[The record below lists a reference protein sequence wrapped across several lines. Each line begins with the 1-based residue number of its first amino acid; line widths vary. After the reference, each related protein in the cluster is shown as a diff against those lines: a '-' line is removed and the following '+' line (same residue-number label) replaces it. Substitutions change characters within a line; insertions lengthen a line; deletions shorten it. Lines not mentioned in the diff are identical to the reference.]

1 MRNSRISRAAAA
13 LSAFAAVAAVAV
25 VGGVAQAAPPAPGQ
39 SLSVTS
45 GTQSTTFTVNL
56 ATGQNF
62 CPGDATT
69 AGGGWRWHQ
78 YIVNRALD
86 VETVR
91 FLTTGP
97 VLPTGAPA
105 GSLAQN
111 LYSTT
116 GSPQSAKS
124 TLAAGTGQITGA
136 TTLNYVENVGIGLP
150 AGQYKIGFV
159 CTNTPTTPGAQPGTV
174 GRYWE
179 TPITVTSAGAG
190 AINWTQGWAPGAP
203 TGFTAVGASST
214 GGQITGTFTAPA
226 GSDPAVSSYTV
237 TATPQGGGAPVSIT
251 PAAAGAYTITGL
263 TNGTTYDV
271 TVTATNSVG
280 TGPAAT
286 VSNVA
291 VSASIAAPT
300 VTATGGVG
308 QFTVNWTPAAPLPTG
323 AVLASHTVTVTPA
336 VAGSPFTVPAGTNT
350 LAVTAAPG
358 TYSVTVQGVYNAG
371 FNGAVSSPPVTVQ
384 STSAFIGP
392 VIQEVTVV
400 RPAGALVLTQRCG
413 VFGSAPAFNDNTFGP
428 LPALPAQPA
437 DADPNNGVNGWTFG
451 SDAPGQRAGETG
463 PSLVTGTDA
472 QGFPTLG
479 GTDPRFGGYPYPVDA
494 NQVPN
499 PNYPTHCGIN
509 LGTAS
514 LLTTG
519 QYAGSYFAATGRI
532 NQVHVVDTRDGDAG
546 WTLNGRMGTFKST
559 TDFSDTFH
567 GNHMGWNP
575 EVTWRSAPTLGNEY
589 TMVVN
594 PGPQKDPVA
603 EAATDG
609 LRDVPADNALLSRS
623 LSKANAGA
631 GLGMAVMDAR
641 LRLLIPVT
649 ADAGTYK
656 GTLTFTVA

>member
-1 MRNSRISRAAAA
+1 MRNTRRSRVAAA
-13 LSAFAAVAAVAV
+13 LTAFAAIATVAV
-25 VGGVAQAAPPAPGQ
+25 VGTNTAQALPPGSPANPGQ
-39 SLSVTS
+39 SLSPSS
-45 GTQSTTFTVNL
+45 GNQSTAFTLNL
-56 ATGQNF
+56 ATGNNF

-69 AGGGWRWHQ
+69 AGGGYRWQQ
-78 YIVNRALD
+78 YITSASVDAG
-86 VETVR
+86 T
-91 FLTTGP
+91 LTYDAAGP
-97 VLPTGAPA
+97 VLPAGAPPGA
-105 GSLAQN
+105 LAQP
-111 LYSTT
+111 LLTTT
-116 GSPQSAKS
+116 GTPQVARTS
-124 TLAAGTGQITGA
+124 LAAGTGQITGA
-136 TTLNYVENVGIGLP
+136 TSLNFVENVGIGLP
-150 AGQYKIGFV
+150 AGVYKIGFACSQAGV
-159 CTNTPTTPGAQPGTV
+159 TQ
-174 GRYWE
+174 RYWQ

-190 AINWTQGWAPGAP
+190 AINWAFGAVPGAP
-203 TGFTAVGASST
+203 TGFTANGGSAA
-214 GGQITGTFTAPA
+214 GGQITGSFTAPA
-226 GSDPAVSSYTV
+226 GAEPAVSSYTV

-280 TGPAAT
+280 AGPAAT

-291 VSASIAAPT
+291 VSASIGAPT

-308 QFTVNWTPAAPLPTG
+308 QFTVAWTPAAPLPVG

-336 VAGSPFTVPAGTNT
+336 VAGSPFTVAAGTNT
-350 LAVTAAPG
+350 LVVTAAPG
-358 TYSVTVQGVYNAG
+358 TYTVTVQGVYNAG
-371 FNGAVSSPPVTVQ
+371 FNGAVSSPPVSVQ

-400 RPAGALVLTQRCG
+400 RPVGALVLTQRCG
-413 VFGSAPAFNDNTFGP
+413 VFGAAPAFNDNTFGP

-451 SDAPGQRAGETG
+451 SDAPGQRAGESG
-463 PSLVTGTDA
+463 PRLVTGTDA
-472 QGFPTLG
+472 EGFPTLG

-499 PNYPTHCGIN
+499 PNYPTHCGID

-532 NQVHVVDTRDGDAG
+532 NQVHVVDTRDSDAG

-575 EVTWRSAPTLGNEY
+575 EVTWRSAPTLGSEY

-594 PGPQKDPVA
+594 AGPQKDPVA
-603 EAATDG
+603 AAATGG
-609 LRDVPADNALLSRS
+609 LRDVPADNTALSRS

-656 GTLTFTVA
+656 GTLTITVA